1 MHFKNSLLEYFGMIL
16 VKLGKE
22 FNLSLSEIVQSYDDV
37 KHTSEALF
45 DT

>member
-1 MHFKNSLLEYFGMIL
+1 MIL
-16 VKLGKE
+16 VKFGKE
-22 FNLSLSEIVQSYDDV
+22 FNLSLSETVQSYDDV

>member
-1 MHFKNSLLEYFGMIL
+1 MIL

-22 FNLSLSEIVQSYDDV
+22 FNLSLSETVQSYDDV

-45 DT
+45 DTWGLS